1 MPLWKNYHA
10 ALSISDAVQ
19 ALRAEPGN
27 AKVLAGGTDLLL
39 DLRQGRSSM
48 LDLIIDIST
57 IPQLHEIRRESDQLF
72 IGAAVPLNR
81 IIESKLVSE
90 NAQALV
96 EACGQIGGPQVRN
109 LATLGGNVAHALPA
123 ADGTIALLAMGAKA
137 EISDLDSFK
146 LIPLQDLFVGPGQSV
161 LTQRGELIT
170 GFYIPI
176 QKKQQASAFKR
187 VMRPQGVALPVLNLA
202 IWLERTGSNSL
213 DDVIEDIRISIG
225 PGGPIPTR
233 AYATEAFLRG
243 KDFSGDLI
251 VEAVNK
257 LLSEVT
263 LRTSPFRATSDYRIH
278 LAGVLFEE
286 VIYSAWKRSHRSS
299 IASS

>member
-1 MPLWKNYHA
+1 MPLWKNYHTA
-10 ALSISDAVQ
+10 HSISDAIQ

-27 AKVLAGGTDLLL
+27 AKLLAGGTDLLL
-39 DLRQGRSSM
+39 DLRQGRISM
-48 LDLIIDIST
+48 LDLLIDIST
-57 IPQLHEIRRESDQLF
+57 IPQLHEIRRHSDQLF

-81 IIESKLVSE
+81 LIESKLVCQ

-96 EACGQIGGPQVRN
+96 EACGLIGGPQVRN

-137 EISDLDSFK
+137 EVADLDGLK
-146 LIPLQDLFVGPGQSV
+146 VIPLQDLFIGPGQSV
-161 LTQRGELIT
+161 LAQRGELLT

-187 VMRPQGVALPVLNLA
+187 VMRPQGVALPILNLA
-202 IWLERTGSNSL
+202 IWLERTRSTSL
-213 DDVIEDIRISIG
+213 EDVIKDIRISIG
-225 PGGPIPTR
+225 PGGPTPTR
-233 AYATEAFLRG
+233 AYATEKLLRG
-243 KDFSGDLI
+243 KDFSDDL
-251 VEAVNK
+251 VVDAVDE

-263 LRTSPFRATSDYRIH
+263 LRTSPFRATSDYRKH

-286 VIYSAWKRSHRSS
+286 VIYTAWKRTH
-299 IASS
+299 